1 MFRAEEVNTGTNE
14 SEFGCDPQDSVGRSS
29 PIFANLR
36 ELTEINAKKF
46 LKTHIH
52 FDIFVALA
60 VVVAKAPYNH
70 ESDSSI
76 SVLLQLT

>member
-29 PIFANLR
+29 LIFANLR

-46 LKTHIH
+46 FKKNAHT
-52 FDIFVALA
+52 F
-60 VVVAKAPYNH
+60 
-70 ESDSSI
+70 
-76 SVLLQLT
+76 